1 MKLLFTDL
9 DGTLLTDSKDIGDV
23 DMAAIHAMIAAG
35 HKFVMTTGRPLTSVK
50 RIAEKYG
57 FLKPGYFLVSFNG
70 GLIYDCGSGE
80 SILTRRISVDQV
92 KFIMD
97 EARMRGTWS
106 FRSTRRNSSRHIAV

>member
-9 DGTLLTDSKDIGDV
+9 DGTLLDDEKNISQA
-23 DMAAIHAMIAAG
+23 DMASIRAMIDAG

-50 RIAEKYG
+50 HIAEKYG

-70 GLIYDCGSGE
+70 GLIYDCGTGQP
-80 SILTRRISVDQV
+80 ILTRRIAVDQV

-97 EARMRGTWS
+97 EAHKAIWWS
-106 FRSTRRNSSRHIAV
+106 RNTRRNSSRRIAA